1 MRVYSARSHEAHH
14 SGSLTARPVKLPRH
28 AAILELVRTRRVASQ
43 EQLRELLAERGIEVA
58 QATLSRDIRTLG
70 LIKAPDGQGGSAY
83 AIPAGGADTAPN
95 LQRLL
100 PALYLGAD
108 GVGNLLVLKTLVGGA
123 QPIAVA
129 IDAEG
134 WPEIVGTLSGDDTI
148 LIVLRSP
155 EHRDR
160 IVQRIES
167 IADRRVE

>member
-1 MRVYSARSHEAHH
+1 M
-14 SGSLTARPVKLPRH
+14 KLPRH
-28 AAILELVRTRRVASQ
+28 AAILELVRTNRVPSQ
-43 EQLRELLAERGIEVA
+43 EALRELLAERGIEVA

-70 LIKAPDGQGGSAY
+70 LIKAPDGQGSSAY
-83 AIPAGGADTAPN
+83 AIPAGGADNSPN

-100 PALYLGAD
+100 PALYVGAD

-155 EHRDR
+155 EHRDE

>member
-1 MRVYSARSHEAHH
+1 M
-14 SGSLTARPVKLPRH
+14 KLPRH
-28 AAILELVRTRRVASQ
+28 AAILELIRTRRVPSQ
-43 EQLRELLAERGIEVA
+43 EALRELLAERGIDVA

-70 LIKAPDGQGGSAY
+70 LVKAPDGQGGSAY

-134 WPEIVGTLSGDDTI
+134 WPEIVGTIAGDDTI
-148 LIVLRSP
+148 FLAVKDSRAQRSVLR
-155 EHRDR
+155 E
-160 IVQRIES
+160 V
-167 IADRRVE
+167 RRLGAPA